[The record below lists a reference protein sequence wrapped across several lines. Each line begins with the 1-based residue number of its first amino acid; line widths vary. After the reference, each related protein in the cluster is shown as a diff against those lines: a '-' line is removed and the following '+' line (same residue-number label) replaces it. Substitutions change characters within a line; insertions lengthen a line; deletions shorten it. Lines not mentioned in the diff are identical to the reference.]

1 MNRARKAS
9 EPRPQVVT
17 VVDLE
22 KLIGK
27 YGDYMSATPFNV
39 GNAMRKAAIRG
50 KSTFVKL
57 EDWKRSRWKSE
68 MVGLGLKRE
77 RGRGGKVVE
86 VTLDCSVPDI
96 GEFVVA
102 SVELERGEGFRAEMV
117 DLDLKEVISF

>member
-39 GNAMRKAAIRG
+39 GNAMRMAAIRG
-50 KSTFVKL
+50 KSAFVKL
-57 EDWKRSRWKSE
+57 QDWREGRWKSE
-68 MVGLGLKRE
+68 MVRFGKRE
-77 RGRGGKVVE
+77 RGEGCGGHAGLLGAEHWGVRGDE
-86 VTLDCSVPDI
+86 C
-96 GEFVVA
+96 
-102 SVELERGEGFRAEMV
+102 
-117 DLDLKEVISF
+117 